1 MSGKRPLFVPPVP
14 TVWARFRVMK
24 PFRSAA
30 TRLLWLLCLLA
41 TVPAWAQYK
50 VVTPDGKVTYTDRPV
65 AAPGAQ
71 VLPLRRDTSPAGP
84 VTGQAVTPLPAD
96 LRPVVAR
103 FPVTLYSS
111 TDCAP
116 CETGRKLLQQRGV
129 PYSERSVSSD
139 DDIAALQRLTGGR
152 SVPTLTVG
160 AQALRG
166 LLEADWQGTLDLAG
180 YPRESRLPKGY
191 AAPAAV
197 PLVARAPAAPATP
210 VTPVDPAPVEAV
222 QPTPP
227 ASAGIRF

>member
-1 MSGKRPLFVPPVP
+1 MN
-14 TVWARFRVMK
+14 
-24 PFRSAA
+24 PFRSVAS
-30 TRLLWLLCLLA
+30 RSLWLLCLLSA
-41 TVPAWAQYK
+41 VPAWAQYK

-65 AAPGAQ
+65 TAPGAQ
-71 VLPLRRDTSPAGP
+71 VQPLRRGANAAGP
-84 VTGQAVTPLPAD
+84 VSGQAVAAELPAN
-96 LRPVVAR
+96 LRPVAAR
-103 FPVTLYSS
+103 FPVTLYTS

-116 CETGRKLLQQRGV
+116 CESGRKLLQQRGV

-139 DDIAALQRLTGGR
+139 DDIAALQRLTSGR

-166 LLEADWQGTLDLAG
+166 FLETDWQDTLDLAG

-191 AAPAAV
+191 PTSAAI
-197 PLVARAPAAPATP
+197 PLVARAPQAPVTP
-210 VTPVDPAPVEAV
+210 VTPVDAAPVEAA

>member
-1 MSGKRPLFVPPVP
+1 M
-14 TVWARFRVMK
+14 
-24 PFRSAA
+24 
-30 TRLLWLLCLLA
+30 LCLLSA
-41 TVPAWAQYK
+41 VPAWAQYK

-71 VLPLRRDTSPAGP
+71 VQPLRRGASPAGP
-84 VTGQAVTPLPAD
+84 VSGPAAVPLPAD
-96 LRPVVAR
+96 LRPVAAR
-103 FPVTLYSS
+103 FPVTLYTN

-139 DDIAALQRLTGGR
+139 DDIAALQRLTSGR

-166 LLEADWQGTLDLAG
+166 FLEADWHGTLDLAG

-191 AAPAAV
+191 PTPVAV
-197 PLVARAPAAPATP
+197 PLTARAPVAP
-210 VTPVDPAPVEAV
+210 VTPVSAAPVEAA
-222 QPTPP
+222 QPSPP